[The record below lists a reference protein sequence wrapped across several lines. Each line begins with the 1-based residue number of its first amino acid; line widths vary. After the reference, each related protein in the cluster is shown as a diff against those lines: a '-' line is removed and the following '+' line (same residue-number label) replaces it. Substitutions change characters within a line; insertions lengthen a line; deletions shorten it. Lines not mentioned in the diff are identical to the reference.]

1 MFVHNFEKNPY
12 KTAYCVLGTKLG
24 TMALSIGS
32 RNETNK
38 DGTTL
43 LYVRFKNKQFDK
55 KIPTKIKVFQ
65 KHWDNK
71 NKRLKRNHPLFELKN
86 KEVKQ
91 LNTIVEE
98 LYIQSVVSVLSYE
111 EARTRLTSGSYVND
125 IVSYLDRYLKSQMKE
140 TTFSTYMGKIRS
152 IATNFGIKNLTF
164 EDICNKSN
172 WLKLKQNLKDKGR
185 SPQTFNS
192 YRKAAKGL
200 HSHAVKDEI
209 TFTIFPHVRTNTINN
224 YTPQWMRSDELI
236 EVINNLDTEDK
247 MFKNNGL
254 CILIYLMMFSM
265 RGMYSKDI
273 EKLEMKS
280 FVNSTYD
287 NTSEFKFGENNM
299 VYKHFRSK
307 TNKMGLVYMGLNPI
321 KDIIKSINHIINPE
335 DKSIFPVGGGDSVM
349 NFFWKS
355 EARRFKKL
363 TGHNYKSA
371 RKAFNTTASILS
383 VPDADIRE
391 LMYQGDNTISK
402 HYKDTQAP
410 LMLEKYTRFHSDIL
424 KKYRVS
430 EMFTILIDKLNNNGV
445 TTS

>member
-1 MFVHNFEKNPY
+1 
-12 KTAYCVLGTKLG
+12 
-24 TMALSIGS
+24 MALSIGI

-43 LYVRFKNKQFDK
+43 LHVRFKNKQFDK
-55 KIPTKIKVFQ
+55 KIYTQIKVLK
-65 KHWDNK
+65 KHWDVK
-71 NKRLKRNHPLFELKN
+71 NKRLKRNHPFFELKN
-86 KEVKQ
+86 KEIRD
-91 LNTIVEE
+91 LNNIVEE
-98 LYIQSVVSVLSYE
+98 LYIQSVVSVLSFE
-111 EARTRLTSGSYVND
+111 EARTRLTSGSYVNNID
-125 IVSYLDRYLKSQMKE
+125 SYLDRYLKSQMKE
-140 TTFSTYMGKIRS
+140 TTFTTYKNKMRS
-152 IATNFGIKNLTF
+152 IGTNFGIKNLTF

-172 WLKLKQNLKDKGR
+172 WLKLKQNLNEKGR

-192 YRKAAKGL
+192 YKKAAKGI
-200 HSHAVKDEI
+200 HGHAVKDEI
-209 TFTIFPHVRTNTINN
+209 TYTVFPHVRTITINN
-224 YTPQWMRSDELI
+224 YTPQWIRSDELI
-236 EVINNLDTEDK
+236 EVINNLDTEDR

-273 EKLEMKS
+273 EKLSMKS
-280 FVNSTYD
+280 FINATYD
-287 NTSEFKFGENNM
+287 NSTNYKFGEINM

-307 TNKMGLVYMGLNPI
+307 TNKMGLVYMGLEPI
-321 KDIIKSINHIINPE
+321 KKIIFSINYIINPE
-335 DKSIFPVGGGDSVM
+335 LQTIFPVGGGDSVM

-391 LMYQGDNTISK
+391 LMFQGDNTISK

-410 LMLEKYTRFHSDIL
+410 LMLEKYTKFHSDVL
-424 KKYRVS
+424 EKYRVS
-430 EMFTILIDKLNNNGV
+430 EIFTMLINKLNKNGV
-445 TTS
+445 STS

>member
-1 MFVHNFEKNPY
+1 
-12 KTAYCVLGTKLG
+12 
-24 TMALSIGS
+24 MALSIGI

-43 LYVRFKNKQFDK
+43 LHVRFKNKQFDK
-55 KIPTKIKVFQ
+55 KIYTKIKVLK
-65 KHWDNK
+65 KHWDLK
-71 NKRLKRNHPLFELKN
+71 NKRLKRNHPFFELKN
-86 KEVKQ
+86 KEIRD
-91 LNTIVEE
+91 LNNIVEE
-98 LYIQSVVSVLSYE
+98 LYMQSVVSALSFE
-111 EARTRLTSGSYVND
+111 EARTRLTNGSYVNN
-125 IVSYLDRYLKSQMKE
+125 IESYLDRYLKSQMKE
-140 TTFSTYMGKIRS
+140 TTFTTYKNKMRS

-164 EDICNKSN
+164 EDICNKTN
-172 WLKLKQNLKDKGR
+172 WLKLKQNLNEKGR

-192 YRKAAKGL
+192 YKKAAKGI
-200 HSHAVKDEI
+200 HGHAVKDEI
-209 TFTIFPHVRTNTINN
+209 TYTVFPHVRTNTINN
-224 YTPQWMRSDELI
+224 YTPQWIRSDELI
-236 EVINNLDTEDK
+236 EVINNLDTEDR

-273 EKLEMKS
+273 EKLSMKS
-280 FVNSTYD
+280 FINATYD
-287 NTSEFKFGENNM
+287 NSTNYKFGEINM

-321 KDIIKSINHIINPE
+321 KDIIKSINYIINPE
-335 DKSIFPVGGGDSVM
+335 QQTIFPVGGGDSVM

-391 LMYQGDNTISK
+391 LMFQGDNTISK

-410 LMLEKYTRFHSDIL
+410 LMLEKYTRFHSSIL

-430 EMFTILIDKLNNNGV
+430 EIFTMLIDKLNNNGV
-445 TTS
+445 ATS

>member
-1 MFVHNFEKNPY
+1 MY
-12 KTAYCVLGTKLG
+12 YVLGTKLG
-24 TMALSIGS
+24 TMALSIAS
-32 RNETNK
+32 RNEINK

-86 KEVKQ
+86 REVKQ

-98 LYIQSVVSVLSYE
+98 LYIQSVVSILSYE
-111 EARTRLTSGSYVND
+111 EAKTRLTSGSYVND
-125 IVSYLDRYLKSQMKE
+125 IVSYLDKYLKSQMKE
-140 TTFSTYMGKIRS
+140 TTFSTYRGKIRS
-152 IATNFGIKNLTF
+152 IATNFGIENITF
-164 EDICNKSN
+164 EDICNKDN
-172 WLKLKQNLKDKGR
+172 WLKLKDKLKEKGR

-192 YRKAAKGL
+192 YKKAAKGI
-200 HSHAVKDEI
+200 HGHAVKDEI
-209 TFTIFPHVRTNTINN
+209 TFTVFPHVRTNTIDN
-224 YTPQWMRSDELI
+224 YTPEWIRSEELI
-236 EVINNLDTEDK
+236 NVINNLDTEDR

-273 EKLEMKS
+273 EKLSMGS
-280 FVNSTYD
+280 FINSTYD
-287 NTSEFKFGENNM
+287 DTSSFKFGEKNM

-307 TNKMGLVYMGLNPI
+307 TNKMGIIYMGLDPI
-321 KDIIKSINHIINPE
+321 KKIIFLVNHIINSKL
-335 DKSIFPVGGGDSVM
+335 KSIFPVGGGDSVM

-391 LMYQGDNTISK
+391 LMFQSDNTISK

-410 LMLEKYTRFHSDIL
+410 QMLEKYTGYHSDIL

-430 EMFTILIDKLNNNGV
+430 EMFEMLKDKLNKGGAI
-445 TTS
+445 S